1 MIASGLT
8 WKSGYAKSSR
18 CDSRR
23 IEAAWWG
30 VMQPC
35 RPALVLWFERVRG
48 NGHWRAAYNACGV
61 RIREH
66 PVTKDAI
73 FVGLSEKGQLVIA

>member
-1 MIASGLT
+1 M
-8 WKSGYAKSSR
+8 
-18 CDSRR
+18 
-23 IEAAWWG
+23 G

-35 RPALVLWFERVRG
+35 RAALVLWFERVRG

-73 FVGLSEKGQLVIA
+73 LAGLREKGQLVIALKTPVQARLAGARLDLAMGNGIEFRY